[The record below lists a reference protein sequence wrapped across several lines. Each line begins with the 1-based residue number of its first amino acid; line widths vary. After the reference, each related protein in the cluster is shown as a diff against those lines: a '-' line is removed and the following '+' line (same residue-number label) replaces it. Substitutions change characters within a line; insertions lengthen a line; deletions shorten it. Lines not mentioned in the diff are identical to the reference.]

1 MATVEENYKEV
12 FGTDPSPELKNR
24 LNLIKNKLQIDD
36 NDSLWILFMGVGY
49 LNEMYAKIPKL
60 INSQIKNLKS
70 ISFKHLCSLCSLVI
84 LCILIFLYQT
94 FKYNNLVNELDY
106 NINENKILIEQLV
119 KLNKRLDLIE
129 NNYKNLNNYYNNN
142 NNNYGKN
149 NSLSNP
155 TTNTNSNQYNNII
168 PSPNNYNNNNNYRQ
182 DNSLSNPTIN
192 IAPNKYNNI
201 FPNPNTNNN
210 FNNR

>member
-24 LNLIKNKLQIDD
+24 LNLIKNKLKIDD
-36 NDSLWILFMGVGY
+36 NDSLWGLLMGVGY
-49 LNEMYAKIPKL
+49 LSEMYVKIPKL
-60 INSQIKNLKS
+60 INSQIKNLKFLIYIFIS
-70 ISFKHLCSLCSLVI
+70 ILVVFFI
-84 LCILIFLYQT
+84 GIFIHQTIEHNKLI
-94 FKYNNLVNELDY
+94 NNLY
-106 NINENKILIEQLV
+106 FHINENKILIEQLV

-142 NNNYGKN
+142 NNNYEKN
-149 NSLSNP
+149 K
-155 TTNTNSNQYNNII
+155 
-168 PSPNNYNNNNNYRQ
+168 
-182 DNSLSNPTIN
+182 SLSNPTIN
-192 IAPNKYNNI
+192 IDPNKYNNI

>member
-1 MATVEENYKEV
+1 MATVKEKFKEV

-49 LNEMYAKIPKL
+49 LSEMYVKIPAQ
-60 INSQIKNLKS
+60 IDSQIKNLKFLIYIFIS
-70 ISFKHLCSLCSLVI
+70 ILVVFFI
-84 LCILIFLYQT
+84 GIFIHQTIEHNKLI
-94 FKYNNLVNELDY
+94 NNLY
-106 NINENKILIEQLV
+106 FHINENKILTEQLV
-119 KLNKRLDLIE
+119 KLNTRVDLIE
-129 NNYKNLNNYYNNN
+129 NNYKNLNNFYNNN

-155 TTNTNSNQYNNII
+155 T
-168 PSPNNYNNNNNYRQ
+168 
-182 DNSLSNPTIN
+182 IN
-192 IAPNKYNNI
+192 IDPNKYNNI

>member
-36 NDSLWILFMGVGY
+36 NDSLWGLLMGVGY
-49 LNEMYAKIPKL
+49 LSEMYVKIPKL
-60 INSQIKNLKS
+60 INSQIKNLKFLIYIFIS
-70 ISFKHLCSLCSLVI
+70 ILVVFFI
-84 LCILIFLYQT
+84 GIFIHQTIEHNKLI
-94 FKYNNLVNELDY
+94 NNLY
-106 NINENKILIEQLV
+106 FHINENKILTEQLV
-119 KLNKRLDLIE
+119 KLNSKLDLIA
-129 NNYKNLNNYYNNN
+129 NNYYNNNYGKNNSLSNPTINTNSNQYNNIVPSQNNYNNN

-155 TTNTNSNQYNNII
+155 T
-168 PSPNNYNNNNNYRQ
+168 
-182 DNSLSNPTIN
+182 IN
-192 IAPNKYNNI
+192 IDPNKYNNI

>member
-1 MATVEENYKEV
+1 MATVKEKFKEV

-49 LNEMYAKIPKL
+49 LNEMYVKIPAQ
-60 INSQIKNLKS
+60 IDSQIKNLKFLIYIFIS
-70 ISFKHLCSLCSLVI
+70 ILVVFFI
-84 LCILIFLYQT
+84 GIFIHQTIEHNKLI
-94 FKYNNLVNELDY
+94 NNLY
-106 NINENKILIEQLV
+106 FHINENKILTEQLV
-119 KLNKRLDLIE
+119 KLNTRVDLIE
-129 NNYKNLNNYYNNN
+129 NNYKNLNNFYNNN

-149 NSLSNP
+149 NN
-155 TTNTNSNQYNNII
+155 
-168 PSPNNYNNNNNYRQ
+168 
-182 DNSLSNPTIN
+182 LSNPTIN
-192 IAPNKYNNI
+192 IDPNKYNNI

>member
-36 NDSLWILFMGVGY
+36 NDSLWGLLMGVGY
-49 LNEMYAKIPKL
+49 LSEMYVKIPAQ
-60 INSQIKNLKS
+60 IDSQIKNLKFLIYIFIS
-70 ISFKHLCSLCSLVI
+70 ILVVFFI
-84 LCILIFLYQT
+84 GIFIHQTIEHNKLI
-94 FKYNNLVNELDY
+94 NNLY
-106 NINENKILIEQLV
+106 FHINENKILIEQLV

-142 NNNYGKN
+142 NNNYEKN
-149 NSLSNP
+149 K
-155 TTNTNSNQYNNII
+155 
-168 PSPNNYNNNNNYRQ
+168 
-182 DNSLSNPTIN
+182 SLSNPTIN
-192 IAPNKYNNI
+192 IDPNKYNNI

>member
-49 LNEMYAKIPKL
+49 LNEMYVKIPAQ
-60 INSQIKNLKS
+60 IDSQIKNLKFLIYIFIS
-70 ISFKHLCSLCSLVI
+70 ILVVFFI
-84 LCILIFLYQT
+84 GIFIHQTIEHNKLI
-94 FKYNNLVNELDY
+94 NNLY
-106 NINENKILIEQLV
+106 FHINENKILTEQLV
-119 KLNKRLDLIE
+119 KLNTRVDLIE
-129 NNYKNLNNYYNNN
+129 NNYKNLNNFYNNN

-149 NSLSNP
+149 NN
-155 TTNTNSNQYNNII
+155 
-168 PSPNNYNNNNNYRQ
+168 
-182 DNSLSNPTIN
+182 LSNPTIN
-192 IAPNKYNNI
+192 IDPNKYNNI

>member
-1 MATVEENYKEV
+1 MATVKEKFREV

-36 NDSLWILFMGVGY
+36 NDSLWGLLMGVGY
-49 LNEMYAKIPKL
+49 LSEMYVKIPAQ
-60 INSQIKNLKS
+60 IDSQIKNLKFLIYIFIS
-70 ISFKHLCSLCSLVI
+70 ILVVFFI
-84 LCILIFLYQT
+84 GIFIHQTIEHNKLI
-94 FKYNNLVNELDY
+94 NNLY
-106 NINENKILIEQLV
+106 FHINENKILTEQLV
-119 KLNKRLDLIE
+119 KLNTRVDLIE
-129 NNYKNLNNYYNNN
+129 NNYKNLNNFYNNN

-155 TTNTNSNQYNNII
+155 T
-168 PSPNNYNNNNNYRQ
+168 
-182 DNSLSNPTIN
+182 IN
-192 IAPNKYNNI
+192 IDPNKYNNI

>member
-1 MATVEENYKEV
+1 MATVKEKFKEV

-49 LNEMYAKIPKL
+49 LNEMYAKIPAQ
-60 INSQIKNLKS
+60 IDSQIKNLKS

-142 NNNYGKN
+142 
-149 NSLSNP
+149 
-155 TTNTNSNQYNNII
+155 IV

-182 DNSLSNPTIN
+182 DNNLSNPTIN
-192 IAPNKYNNI
+192 IDPNKYNNI

>member
-49 LNEMYAKIPKL
+49 LSEMYVKIPAQ
-60 INSQIKNLKS
+60 IDSQIKNLKFLIYIFIS
-70 ISFKHLCSLCSLVI
+70 ILVVFFI
-84 LCILIFLYQT
+84 GIFIHQTIEHNKLI
-94 FKYNNLVNELDY
+94 NNLY
-106 NINENKILIEQLV
+106 FHINENKILTEQLV
-119 KLNKRLDLIE
+119 KLNTRVDLIE
-129 NNYKNLNNYYNNN
+129 NNYKNLNNFYNNN

-149 NSLSNP
+149 NN
-155 TTNTNSNQYNNII
+155 
-168 PSPNNYNNNNNYRQ
+168 
-182 DNSLSNPTIN
+182 LSNPTIN
-192 IAPNKYNNI
+192 IDPNKYNNI

>member
-49 LNEMYAKIPKL
+49 LNEMYVKIPAQ
-60 INSQIKNLKS
+60 IDSQIKNLKFLIYIFIS
-70 ISFKHLCSLCSLVI
+70 ILVVFFI
-84 LCILIFLYQT
+84 GIFIHQTIEHNKLI
-94 FKYNNLVNELDY
+94 NNLY
-106 NINENKILIEQLV
+106 FHINENKILTEQLV
-119 KLNKRLDLIE
+119 KLNTRVDLIE
-129 NNYKNLNNYYNNN
+129 NNYKNLNNFYNNN

-155 TTNTNSNQYNNII
+155 T
-168 PSPNNYNNNNNYRQ
+168 
-182 DNSLSNPTIN
+182 IN
-192 IAPNKYNNI
+192 IDPNKYNNI

>member
-1 MATVEENYKEV
+1 MATVKEKFKEV

-49 LNEMYAKIPKL
+49 LNEMYVKIPAQ
-60 INSQIKNLKS
+60 IDSQIKNLKFLIYIFIS
-70 ISFKHLCSLCSLVI
+70 ILVVFFI
-84 LCILIFLYQT
+84 GIFIHQTIEHNKLI
-94 FKYNNLVNELDY
+94 NNLY
-106 NINENKILIEQLV
+106 FHINENKILTEQLV
-119 KLNKRLDLIE
+119 KLNTRVDLIE
-129 NNYKNLNNYYNNN
+129 NNYKNLNNFYNNN

-155 TTNTNSNQYNNII
+155 T
-168 PSPNNYNNNNNYRQ
+168 
-182 DNSLSNPTIN
+182 IN
-192 IAPNKYNNI
+192 IDPNKYNNI

>member
-1 MATVEENYKEV
+1 MATVKEKFKEV

-84 LCILIFLYQT
+84 LCILIFFYQT
-94 FKYNNLVNELDY
+94 YHLSIMFYLFIFVL
-106 NINENKILIEQLV
+106 IISILLY
-119 KLNKRLDLIE
+119 LIS
-129 NNYKNLNNYYNNN
+129 K
-142 NNNYGKN
+142 
-149 NSLSNP
+149 
-155 TTNTNSNQYNNII
+155 
-168 PSPNNYNNNNNYRQ
+168 
-182 DNSLSNPTIN
+182 
-192 IAPNKYNNI
+192 
-201 FPNPNTNNN
+201 
-210 FNNR
+210 

>member
-36 NDSLWILFMGVGY
+36 NDSLWGLLMGVGY
-49 LNEMYAKIPKL
+49 LSEMYVKIPAQ
-60 INSQIKNLKS
+60 IDSQIKNLKS

-129 NNYKNLNNYYNNN
+129 NNYKNLNNFYNNN

-155 TTNTNSNQYNNII
+155 T
-168 PSPNNYNNNNNYRQ
+168 
-182 DNSLSNPTIN
+182 IN
-192 IAPNKYNNI
+192 IDPNKYNNI

>member
-49 LNEMYAKIPKL
+49 LSEMYVKIPAQ
-60 INSQIKNLKS
+60 IDSQIKNLKFLIYIFIS
-70 ISFKHLCSLCSLVI
+70 ILVVFFI
-84 LCILIFLYQT
+84 GIFIHQTIEHNKLI
-94 FKYNNLVNELDY
+94 NNLY
-106 NINENKILIEQLV
+106 IHINENKILTEQLV
-119 KLNKRLDLIE
+119 KLNTRVDLIE
-129 NNYKNLNNYYNNN
+129 NNYKNLNNFYNNN

-155 TTNTNSNQYNNII
+155 T
-168 PSPNNYNNNNNYRQ
+168 
-182 DNSLSNPTIN
+182 IN
-192 IAPNKYNNI
+192 IDPNKYNNI

>member
-49 LNEMYAKIPKL
+49 LNEMYVKIPAQ
-60 INSQIKNLKS
+60 IDSQIKNLKFLIYIFIS
-70 ISFKHLCSLCSLVI
+70 ILVVFFI
-84 LCILIFLYQT
+84 GIFIHQTIEHNKLI
-94 FKYNNLVNELDY
+94 NNLY
-106 NINENKILIEQLV
+106 FHINENKILTEQLV
-119 KLNKRLDLIE
+119 KLNSKLDLIA
-129 NNYKNLNNYYNNN
+129 NNYYNNN
-142 NNNYGKN
+142 NYEKN
-149 NSLSNP
+149 KSLSNP
-155 TTNTNSNQYNNII
+155 TINTNSNQYNNIV

-182 DNSLSNPTIN
+182 DNNLSNPTIN
-192 IAPNKYNNI
+192 IDPNKYNNI

>member
-49 LNEMYAKIPKL
+49 LSEMYVKIPAQ
-60 INSQIKNLKS
+60 IDSQIKNLKFLIYIFIS
-70 ISFKHLCSLCSLVI
+70 ILVVFFI
-84 LCILIFLYQT
+84 GIFIHQTIEHNKLI
-94 FKYNNLVNELDY
+94 NNLY
-106 NINENKILIEQLV
+106 FHINENKILTEQLV
-119 KLNKRLDLIE
+119 KLNTRVDLIE
-129 NNYKNLNNYYNNN
+129 NNYKNLNNFYNNN

-155 TTNTNSNQYNNII
+155 T
-168 PSPNNYNNNNNYRQ
+168 
-182 DNSLSNPTIN
+182 IN
-192 IAPNKYNNI
+192 IDPNKYNNI

>member
-1 MATVEENYKEV
+1 MATLKEKFKEV

-49 LNEMYAKIPKL
+49 LNEMYVKIPAQ
-60 INSQIKNLKS
+60 IDSQIKNLKFLIYIFIS
-70 ISFKHLCSLCSLVI
+70 ILVVFFI
-84 LCILIFLYQT
+84 GIFIHQTIEHNKLI
-94 FKYNNLVNELDY
+94 NNLY
-106 NINENKILIEQLV
+106 FHINENKILTEQLV
-119 KLNKRLDLIE
+119 KLNTRVDLIE
-129 NNYKNLNNYYNNN
+129 NNYKNLNNFYNNN

-155 TTNTNSNQYNNII
+155 T
-168 PSPNNYNNNNNYRQ
+168 
-182 DNSLSNPTIN
+182 IN
-192 IAPNKYNNI
+192 IDPNKYNNI

>member
-1 MATVEENYKEV
+1 MATVREKFKEV

-36 NDSLWILFMGVGY
+36 NDSLWGLLMGVGY
-49 LNEMYAKIPKL
+49 LSEMYVKIPAQ
-60 INSQIKNLKS
+60 IDSQIKNLKFLIYIFIS
-70 ISFKHLCSLCSLVI
+70 ILVVFFI
-84 LCILIFLYQT
+84 GIFIHQTIEHNKLI
-94 FKYNNLVNELDY
+94 NNLY
-106 NINENKILIEQLV
+106 FHINENKILTEQLV
-119 KLNKRLDLIE
+119 KLNTRVDLIE
-129 NNYKNLNNYYNNN
+129 NNYKNLNNFYNNN

-155 TTNTNSNQYNNII
+155 T
-168 PSPNNYNNNNNYRQ
+168 
-182 DNSLSNPTIN
+182 IN
-192 IAPNKYNNI
+192 IDPNKYNNI

>member
-1 MATVEENYKEV
+1 MASVIEMYEEV
-12 FGTDPSPELKNR
+12 FGKEPSPELETR
-24 LNLIKNKLQIDD
+24 LYLIKENLKIDD
-36 NDSLWILFMGVGY
+36 NDSLWGLLMGVGY
-49 LNEMYAKIPKL
+49 LSEMYVKIPKL

-155 TTNTNSNQYNNII
+155 TINTNSNQYNNIV
-168 PSPNNYNNNNNYRQ
+168 PSQNNYNNNNNYRR
-182 DNSLSNPTIN
+182 DNNLSNPTIN
-192 IAPNKYNNI
+192 IDPNKYNNI

>member
-1 MATVEENYKEV
+1 MATVKEKFKEV

-36 NDSLWILFMGVGY
+36 NDSLWGLLMGVGY
-49 LNEMYAKIPKL
+49 LSEMYVKIPAQ
-60 INSQIKNLKS
+60 IDSQIKNLKFLIYIFIS
-70 ISFKHLCSLCSLVI
+70 ILVVFFI
-84 LCILIFLYQT
+84 GIFIHQTIEHNKLI
-94 FKYNNLVNELDY
+94 NNLY
-106 NINENKILIEQLV
+106 FHINENKILTEQLV
-119 KLNKRLDLIE
+119 KLNTRVDLIE
-129 NNYKNLNNYYNNN
+129 NNYKNLNNFYNNN

-155 TTNTNSNQYNNII
+155 T
-168 PSPNNYNNNNNYRQ
+168 
-182 DNSLSNPTIN
+182 IN
-192 IAPNKYNNI
+192 IDPNKYNNI

>member
-49 LNEMYAKIPKL
+49 LNEMYAKIPAQ
-60 INSQIKNLKS
+60 IDSQIKNLKFLIYIFIS
-70 ISFKHLCSLCSLVI
+70 ILVVFFI
-84 LCILIFLYQT
+84 GIFIHQTIEHNKLI
-94 FKYNNLVNELDY
+94 NNLY
-106 NINENKILIEQLV
+106 FHINENKILTEQLV
-119 KLNKRLDLIE
+119 KLNTRVDLIE
-129 NNYKNLNNYYNNN
+129 NNYKNLNNFYNNN

-155 TTNTNSNQYNNII
+155 T
-168 PSPNNYNNNNNYRQ
+168 
-182 DNSLSNPTIN
+182 IN
-192 IAPNKYNNI
+192 IDPNKYNNI

>member
-1 MATVEENYKEV
+1 MATVKEKFKEV

-49 LNEMYAKIPKL
+49 LSEMYVKIPAQ
-60 INSQIKNLKS
+60 IDSQIKNLKFLIYIFIS
-70 ISFKHLCSLCSLVI
+70 ILVVFFI
-84 LCILIFLYQT
+84 GIFIHQTIEHNKLI
-94 FKYNNLVNELDY
+94 NNLY
-106 NINENKILIEQLV
+106 FHINENKILTEQLV
-119 KLNKRLDLIE
+119 KLNTRVDLIE
-129 NNYKNLNNYYNNN
+129 NNYKNLNNFYNNN

-149 NSLSNP
+149 NN
-155 TTNTNSNQYNNII
+155 
-168 PSPNNYNNNNNYRQ
+168 
-182 DNSLSNPTIN
+182 LSNPTIN
-192 IAPNKYNNI
+192 IDPNKYNNI